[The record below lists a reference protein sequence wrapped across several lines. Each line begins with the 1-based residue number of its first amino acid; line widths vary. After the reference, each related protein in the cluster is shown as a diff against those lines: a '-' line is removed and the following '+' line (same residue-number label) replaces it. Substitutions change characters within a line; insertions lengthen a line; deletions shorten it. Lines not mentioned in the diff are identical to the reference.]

1 MYIIVI
7 NISMSGHSKW
17 HNIQGRKGKQD
28 AIRSSH
34 FTKMAKLI
42 AIAAR
47 NGGDPTMNFSL
58 RLAIEKA
65 KEVGMPKDN
74 IERAIKRG
82 TGEIE
87 GALIE
92 EAIYEGY
99 GPGGVAV
106 LVKCLTDNKNRT
118 VSEIKHI
125 FSAHGGSMAGAGS
138 VMWMFQQ
145 LGVIIIEKEKIE
157 TKRDDFDLK
166 MIEAGAEDISDSDGR
181 IEIKTKIENFQKVLA
196 AIKEIGAEPVE
207 SGLQW
212 VAKDEVSVS
221 DEVGE
226 SLGKLF
232 AEFDENDDVEDYFT
246 NAQ

>member
-1 MYIIVI
+1 
-7 NISMSGHSKW
+7 MSGHSKW

-28 AIRSSH
+28 AIRSSQ

-42 AIAAR
+42 AVAAR
-47 NGGDPTMNFSL
+47 SGGDASMNFSL
-58 RLAIEKA
+58 RIAIEKA

-82 TGEIE
+82 TGELE
-87 GALIE
+87 GAQIE
-92 EAIYEGY
+92 EVIYEGY

-118 VSEIKHI
+118 VSDIKHI
-125 FSAHGGSMAGAGS
+125 FSVHGGSMAGAGS
-138 VMWMFQQ
+138 VMWMFAQM
-145 LGVIIIEKEKIE
+145 GVIVIEKEKIE

-166 MIEAGAEDISDSDGR
+166 MIETGAEDISEDGNL
-181 IEIKTKIENFQKVLA
+181 EIKTKIENFQKVLA
-196 AIKEIGAEPVE
+196 AVKEMSIEMVE

-212 VAKDEVSVS
+212 VAKDRVSVS

-226 SLGKLF
+226 KLGKLF
-232 AEFDENDDVEDYFT
+232 EEFDENDDVQDYFT
-246 NAQ
+246 NAE

>member
-1 MYIIVI
+1 
-7 NISMSGHSKW
+7 MSGHSKW
-17 HNIQGRKGKQD
+17 HNIQKHKGKQD
-28 AIRSSH
+28 AIRSSQ

-42 AIAAR
+42 AVAAR
-47 NGGDPTMNFSL
+47 SGGDASMNFSL
-58 RLAIEKA
+58 RIAIEKA

-82 TGEIE
+82 TGELE
-87 GALIE
+87 GAQIE
-92 EAIYEGY
+92 EVIYEGY

-118 VSEIKHI
+118 VSDIKHI
-125 FSAHGGSMAGAGS
+125 FSVHGGSMAGAGS
-138 VMWMFQQ
+138 VMWMFAQM
-145 LGVIIIEKEKIE
+145 GVIVIEKEKIE

-166 MIEAGAEDISDSDGR
+166 MIEAGAEDITEDGNL
-181 IEIKTKIENFQKVLA
+181 EIQTKIENLQKVLA
-196 AIKEIGAEPVE
+196 AVKEMGIEPTE

-212 VAKDEVSVS
+212 VAKDRVKVN

-226 SLGKLF
+226 KLGKLF

-246 NAQ
+246 NAE

>member
-1 MYIIVI
+1 
-7 NISMSGHSKW
+7 MSGHSKW

-28 AIRSSH
+28 AIRSSQ

-42 AIAAR
+42 AVAAR
-47 NGGDPTMNFSL
+47 SGGDPTMNFSL

-82 TGEIE
+82 TGELE
-87 GALIE
+87 GAQIE
-92 EAIYEGY
+92 EVVYEGY

-118 VSEIKHI
+118 VSDIKHI
-125 FSAHGGSMAGAGS
+125 FSIHGGSMAGAGS
-138 VMWMFQQ
+138 VMWMFAQM
-145 LGVIIIEKEKIE
+145 GVIVVEKDKIE

-166 MIEAGAEDISDSDGR
+166 MIEAGAEDISEDGNL
-181 IEIKTKIENFQKVLA
+181 EIKTKIENFQKVLSA
-196 AIKEIGAEPVE
+196 VKEMGIEPTE

-212 VAKDEVSVS
+212 VAKDKVSVS
-221 DEVGE
+221 DEVGQQ
-226 SLGKLF
+226 LGKLF
-232 AEFDENDDVEDYFT
+232 EEFDENDDVEDYFT
-246 NAQ
+246 NAE